1 MSSLSA
7 FLNPVQAE
15 NKEVIVSERFRENGK
30 TVPFV
35 IRPITQQENETLM
48 KKHRSVDKKSGVE
61 QFNRISY
68 NRELTA
74 MAVVEPDLNN
84 AELQKRYGVLGAD
97 KVLSAMLYVG
107 EYGTLMELYRNC
119 LDSIRISTRIWMRQK
134 TDRAGR
140 LLSYVTH
147 TSPCKDFISAWVLAG
162 ICGAND
168 PVGPRERAFIYA
180 SIDLRVKEEKRQAAQ
195 LS

>member
-35 IRPITQQENETLM
+35 IRPITQQENENLM

-107 EYGTLMELYRNC
+107 EYGTLMEAV
-119 LDSIRISTRIWMRQK
+119 QE
-134 TDRAGR
+134 
-140 LLSYVTH
+140 LS
-147 TSPCKDFISAWVLAG
+147 G
-162 ICGAND
+162 IDQDINEDMDEAKN
-168 PVGPRERAFIYA
+168 
-180 SIDLRVKEEKRQAAQ
+180 
-195 LS
+195 

>member
-48 KKHRSVDKKSGVE
+48 KKHRSVDKKSGIE

-107 EYGTLMELYRNC
+107 EYGTLMEAVQELSG
-119 LDSIRISTRIWMRQK
+119 LDQDINEDMDEAK
-134 TDRAGR
+134 
-140 LLSYVTH
+140 
-147 TSPCKDFISAWVLAG
+147 
-162 ICGAND
+162 N
-168 PVGPRERAFIYA
+168 
-180 SIDLRVKEEKRQAAQ
+180 
-195 LS
+195 

>member
-1 MSSLSA
+1 MGSLSA
-7 FLNPVQAE
+7 FLNPVQTE

-68 NRELTA
+68 NREMTA

-107 EYGTLMELYRNC
+107 EYGTLMEAVQELSG
-119 LDSIRISTRIWMRQK
+119 LDQDINEDMDEAK
-134 TDRAGR
+134 
-140 LLSYVTH
+140 
-147 TSPCKDFISAWVLAG
+147 
-162 ICGAND
+162 N
-168 PVGPRERAFIYA
+168 
-180 SIDLRVKEEKRQAAQ
+180 
-195 LS
+195 

>member
-61 QFNRISY
+61 QFNR
-68 NRELTA
+68 ELTA

-107 EYGTLMELYRNC
+107 EYGTLMEAVQELSG
-119 LDSIRISTRIWMRQK
+119 LDQDINEDMDEAK
-134 TDRAGR
+134 
-140 LLSYVTH
+140 
-147 TSPCKDFISAWVLAG
+147 
-162 ICGAND
+162 N
-168 PVGPRERAFIYA
+168 
-180 SIDLRVKEEKRQAAQ
+180 
-195 LS
+195 

>member
-7 FLNPVQAE
+7 FLNPVQTE

-35 IRPITQQENETLM
+35 IRPITQQENEALM

-68 NRELTA
+68 NREMTA

-107 EYGTLMELYRNC
+107 EYGTLMEAVQELSG
-119 LDSIRISTRIWMRQK
+119 LDQDINEDM
-134 TDRAGR
+134 D
-140 LLSYVTH
+140 
-147 TSPCKDFISAWVLAG
+147 
-162 ICGAND
+162 
-168 PVGPRERAFIYA
+168 
-180 SIDLRVKEEKRQAAQ
+180 EEKN
-195 LS
+195 

>member
-7 FLNPVQAE
+7 FLNPVQTE
-15 NKEVIVSERFRENGK
+15 NKEVIVSERFWENGK

-35 IRPITQQENETLM
+35 IRPITQQENEALM

-68 NRELTA
+68 NREMTA

-107 EYGTLMELYRNC
+107 EYGTLMEAVQELSG
-119 LDSIRISTRIWMRQK
+119 LDQDINEDMDEAK
-134 TDRAGR
+134 
-140 LLSYVTH
+140 
-147 TSPCKDFISAWVLAG
+147 
-162 ICGAND
+162 N
-168 PVGPRERAFIYA
+168 
-180 SIDLRVKEEKRQAAQ
+180 
-195 LS
+195 

>member
-7 FLNPVQAE
+7 FLNPVQTE
-15 NKEVIVSERFRENGK
+15 NKEVIVSDRFRENGK

-68 NRELTA
+68 NREMTA

-84 AELQKRYGVLGAD
+84 AELQKQYGVLGAD

-107 EYGTLMELYRNC
+107 EYGTLMEAVQELSG
-119 LDSIRISTRIWMRQK
+119 LDQDINEDMDEAK
-134 TDRAGR
+134 
-140 LLSYVTH
+140 
-147 TSPCKDFISAWVLAG
+147 
-162 ICGAND
+162 N
-168 PVGPRERAFIYA
+168 
-180 SIDLRVKEEKRQAAQ
+180 
-195 LS
+195 

>member
-30 TVPFV
+30 TVAFV

-107 EYGTLMELYRNC
+107 EYGTLMEAVQELSG
-119 LDSIRISTRIWMRQK
+119 LDQDINEDMDEAK
-134 TDRAGR
+134 
-140 LLSYVTH
+140 
-147 TSPCKDFISAWVLAG
+147 
-162 ICGAND
+162 N
-168 PVGPRERAFIYA
+168 
-180 SIDLRVKEEKRQAAQ
+180 
-195 LS
+195 

>member
-7 FLNPVQAE
+7 FLNPVQTE
-15 NKEVIVSERFRENGK
+15 NKEVIVSDRFRENGK

-35 IRPITQQENETLM
+35 IRPITQQENENLM

-107 EYGTLMELYRNC
+107 EYGTLMEAVQELSG
-119 LDSIRISTRIWMRQK
+119 LDQDINEDMDEAK
-134 TDRAGR
+134 
-140 LLSYVTH
+140 
-147 TSPCKDFISAWVLAG
+147 
-162 ICGAND
+162 N
-168 PVGPRERAFIYA
+168 
-180 SIDLRVKEEKRQAAQ
+180 
-195 LS
+195 

>member
-107 EYGTLMELYRNC
+107 EYGTLMEAVQNC

-140 LLSYVTH
+140 S
-147 TSPCKDFISAWVLAG
+147 
-162 ICGAND
+162 
-168 PVGPRERAFIYA
+168 
-180 SIDLRVKEEKRQAAQ
+180 
-195 LS
+195 

>member
-7 FLNPVQAE
+7 FLNPVQTE

-35 IRPITQQENETLM
+35 IRPITQQENEALM

-68 NRELTA
+68 NREMTA

-107 EYGTLMELYRNC
+107 EYGTLMEAVQELSG
-119 LDSIRISTRIWMRQK
+119 LDQDINEDMDEAK
-134 TDRAGR
+134 
-140 LLSYVTH
+140 
-147 TSPCKDFISAWVLAG
+147 
-162 ICGAND
+162 N
-168 PVGPRERAFIYA
+168 
-180 SIDLRVKEEKRQAAQ
+180 
-195 LS
+195 

>member
-7 FLNPVQAE
+7 FLNPVQTE

-84 AELQKRYGVLGAD
+84 AELQKRYGVLGTD

-107 EYGTLMELYRNC
+107 EYGTLMEAVQELSG
-119 LDSIRISTRIWMRQK
+119 LDQDINEDMDEAK
-134 TDRAGR
+134 
-140 LLSYVTH
+140 
-147 TSPCKDFISAWVLAG
+147 
-162 ICGAND
+162 N
-168 PVGPRERAFIYA
+168 
-180 SIDLRVKEEKRQAAQ
+180 
-195 LS
+195 

>member
-7 FLNPVQAE
+7 FLNPVQTE
-15 NKEVIVSERFRENGK
+15 NKEVIVSDRFRENGK

-35 IRPITQQENETLM
+35 IRPITQQENENLM
-48 KKHRSVDKKSGVE
+48 KKHLSVDKKSCVE

-107 EYGTLMELYRNC
+107 EYGTLMEAVQELSG
-119 LDSIRISTRIWMRQK
+119 LDQDINEDMDEAK
-134 TDRAGR
+134 
-140 LLSYVTH
+140 
-147 TSPCKDFISAWVLAG
+147 
-162 ICGAND
+162 N
-168 PVGPRERAFIYA
+168 
-180 SIDLRVKEEKRQAAQ
+180 
-195 LS
+195 

>member
-35 IRPITQQENETLM
+35 IRPITQQENENLM

-107 EYGTLMELYRNC
+107 EYGTLMEAVQELSG
-119 LDSIRISTRIWMRQK
+119 LDQDINEDMDEAK
-134 TDRAGR
+134 
-140 LLSYVTH
+140 
-147 TSPCKDFISAWVLAG
+147 
-162 ICGAND
+162 N
-168 PVGPRERAFIYA
+168 
-180 SIDLRVKEEKRQAAQ
+180 
-195 LS
+195 

>member
-7 FLNPVQAE
+7 FLNPVQTE
-15 NKEVIVSERFRENGK
+15 NKEVIVSDRFRENGK

-107 EYGTLMELYRNC
+107 EYGTLMEAVQELSG
-119 LDSIRISTRIWMRQK
+119 LDQDINEDMDEAK
-134 TDRAGR
+134 
-140 LLSYVTH
+140 
-147 TSPCKDFISAWVLAG
+147 
-162 ICGAND
+162 N
-168 PVGPRERAFIYA
+168 
-180 SIDLRVKEEKRQAAQ
+180 
-195 LS
+195 

>member
-74 MAVVEPDLNN
+74 MAVVAPDLNN

-107 EYGTLMELYRNC
+107 EYGTLMEAVQELSG
-119 LDSIRISTRIWMRQK
+119 LDQDINEDMDEAK
-134 TDRAGR
+134 
-140 LLSYVTH
+140 
-147 TSPCKDFISAWVLAG
+147 
-162 ICGAND
+162 N
-168 PVGPRERAFIYA
+168 
-180 SIDLRVKEEKRQAAQ
+180 
-195 LS
+195 

>member
-107 EYGTLMELYRNC
+107 EYGTLMEDVQELSG
-119 LDSIRISTRIWMRQK
+119 LDQDINEDM
-134 TDRAGR
+134 DEA
-140 LLSYVTH
+140 
-147 TSPCKDFISAWVLAG
+147 KD
-162 ICGAND
+162 
-168 PVGPRERAFIYA
+168 
-180 SIDLRVKEEKRQAAQ
+180 
-195 LS
+195 

>member
-107 EYGTLMELYRNC
+107 EYGTLMEAV
-119 LDSIRISTRIWMRQK
+119 QE
-134 TDRAGR
+134 
-140 LLSYVTH
+140 LS
-147 TSPCKDFISAWVLAG
+147 G
-162 ICGAND
+162 IDQDINEDMDEAKN
-168 PVGPRERAFIYA
+168 
-180 SIDLRVKEEKRQAAQ
+180 
-195 LS
+195 

>member
-107 EYGTLMELYRNC
+107 EYGTLMEAVQELSG
-119 LDSIRISTRIWMRQK
+119 LDQDINEDMDEAK

-140 LLSYVTH
+140 S
-147 TSPCKDFISAWVLAG
+147 
-162 ICGAND
+162 
-168 PVGPRERAFIYA
+168 
-180 SIDLRVKEEKRQAAQ
+180 
-195 LS
+195 

>member
-7 FLNPVQAE
+7 FLNPVQTE
-15 NKEVIVSERFRENGK
+15 NKEVIVSDRFRENGK

-35 IRPITQQENETLM
+35 IRPITQQENENLM

-107 EYGTLMELYRNC
+107 EYGTLMEAVQELSG
-119 LDSIRISTRIWMRQK
+119 LDQDINGDI
-134 TDRAGR
+134 
-140 LLSYVTH
+140 
-147 TSPCKDFISAWVLAG
+147 
-162 ICGAND
+162 
-168 PVGPRERAFIYA
+168 
-180 SIDLRVKEEKRQAAQ
+180 EEAKN
-195 LS
+195 

>member
-97 KVLSAMLYVG
+97 KVLSKMLYVG
-107 EYGTLMELYRNC
+107 EYGTLMEAVQELSG
-119 LDSIRISTRIWMRQK
+119 LDQDINEDMDEAK
-134 TDRAGR
+134 
-140 LLSYVTH
+140 
-147 TSPCKDFISAWVLAG
+147 
-162 ICGAND
+162 N
-168 PVGPRERAFIYA
+168 
-180 SIDLRVKEEKRQAAQ
+180 
-195 LS
+195 

>member
-107 EYGTLMELYRNC
+107 EYGTLMEAVQELSG
-119 LDSIRISTRIWMRQK
+119 LDQDINEDMKSLQ
-134 TDRAGR
+134 GEVC
-140 LLSYVTH
+140 VT
-147 TSPCKDFISAWVLAG
+147 
-162 ICGAND
+162 
-168 PVGPRERAFIYA
+168 
-180 SIDLRVKEEKRQAAQ
+180 
-195 LS
+195 

>member
-15 NKEVIVSERFRENGK
+15 NKEVIVSDRFRENGK

-35 IRPITQQENETLM
+35 IRPITQQENENLM

-107 EYGTLMELYRNC
+107 EYGTLMEAV
-119 LDSIRISTRIWMRQK
+119 QE
-134 TDRAGR
+134 
-140 LLSYVTH
+140 LS
-147 TSPCKDFISAWVLAG
+147 G
-162 ICGAND
+162 IDQDINEDMDEAKN
-168 PVGPRERAFIYA
+168 
-180 SIDLRVKEEKRQAAQ
+180 
-195 LS
+195 

>member
-97 KVLSAMLYVG
+97 KVLSAMLY
-107 EYGTLMELYRNC
+107 MERSWRLYRNC
-119 LDSIRISTRIWMRQK
+119 LGSTRISTRIWMRQK

-140 LLSYVTH
+140 S
-147 TSPCKDFISAWVLAG
+147 
-162 ICGAND
+162 
-168 PVGPRERAFIYA
+168 
-180 SIDLRVKEEKRQAAQ
+180 
-195 LS
+195 

>member
-7 FLNPVQAE
+7 FLNPVQTE

-35 IRPITQQENETLM
+35 IRPITQQENEALM

-68 NRELTA
+68 NREMTA

-107 EYGTLMELYRNC
+107 EYGTLMEAVQELSG
-119 LDSIRISTRIWMRQK
+119 LDQDIN
-134 TDRAGR
+134 
-140 LLSYVTH
+140 
-147 TSPCKDFISAWVLAG
+147 KDMDEAK
-162 ICGAND
+162 N
-168 PVGPRERAFIYA
+168 
-180 SIDLRVKEEKRQAAQ
+180 
-195 LS
+195 

>member
-7 FLNPVQAE
+7 FLNPVQTE

-107 EYGTLMELYRNC
+107 EYGTLMEAVQELSG
-119 LDSIRISTRIWMRQK
+119 LDQDINEDMDEAK
-134 TDRAGR
+134 
-140 LLSYVTH
+140 
-147 TSPCKDFISAWVLAG
+147 
-162 ICGAND
+162 N
-168 PVGPRERAFIYA
+168 
-180 SIDLRVKEEKRQAAQ
+180 
-195 LS
+195 